1 MAEPTEIEKSEEVE
15 SSPSNGRIGDLY
27 VGLFVVTTLTAIL
40 IVGGWLWLTRQSAN
54 PAPAAEQQTL
64 DELLQREADKRG
76 IAPPTPE

>member
-1 MAEPTEIEKSEEVE
+1 
-15 SSPSNGRIGDLY
+15 
-27 VGLFVVTTLTAIL
+27 
-40 IVGGWLWLTRQSAN
+40 LTRQSAN